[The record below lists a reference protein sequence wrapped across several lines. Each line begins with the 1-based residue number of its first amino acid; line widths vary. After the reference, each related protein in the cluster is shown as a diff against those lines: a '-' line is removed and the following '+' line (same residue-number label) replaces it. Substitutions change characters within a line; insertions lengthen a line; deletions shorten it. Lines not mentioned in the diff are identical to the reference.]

1 MIQVLFLTGVL
12 VKSDEFR
19 LDRFSA
25 AQEHFYVTALQELQS
40 GRKRSHWI
48 WFVFP
53 QLRGLG
59 KSRNSELYG
68 LAGLAEARAYLAEPI
83 LGQRLREA
91 TRAMVD
97 HQSLGADGVLGDLD
111 ALKFQSCLTL
121 FSLADPSEQVFAMA
135 LECFFAGERDLRT
148 LELLEA
154 RGEA

>member
-1 MIQVLFLTGVL
+1 MR
-12 VKSDEFR
+12 SDEFR
-19 LDRFSA
+19 LDRFRD
-25 AQEHFYVTALQELQS
+25 AQEHSYATALQELQS
-40 GRKRSHWI
+40 ARKRSHWI

-53 QLRGLG
+53 QLTGLG
-59 KSRNSELYG
+59 RSPNSELYG

-91 TRAMVD
+91 TRVMLD
-97 HQSLGADGVLGDLD
+97 HQSLGASAVLGDLD

-121 FSLADPSEQVFAMA
+121 FSLADPSEQVFATA
-135 LECFFAGERDLRT
+135 LECFFAGARDLRT